1 VIEAYIEE
9 FMKDGVGITPG
20 LFMAL
25 FGGMRRYPTML
36 AEGVAKAMP
45 GLIQT
50 WGGTQIDPSIPPFV
64 IAL

>member
-1 VIEAYIEE
+1 
-9 FMKDGVGITPG
+9 MKDGVGITPG